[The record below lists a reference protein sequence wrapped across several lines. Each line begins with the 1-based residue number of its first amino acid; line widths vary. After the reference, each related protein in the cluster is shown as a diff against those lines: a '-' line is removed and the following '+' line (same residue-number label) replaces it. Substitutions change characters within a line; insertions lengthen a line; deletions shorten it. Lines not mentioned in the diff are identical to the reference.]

1 MARPCGQGSIAG
13 LMRSLPHYHANSL
26 ILARAIFS
34 VRIVVKIAATVFQ
47 AVPHLAD
54 DVDRNEGHPPLLIGT
69 EGLVERLPRASE
81 LADIGRSLR
90 QGRGAP
96 LHEGDRIAIPQ
107 GLDGA

>member
-54 DVDRNEGHPPLLIGT
+54 DVDRNEGHPPLLVGT
-69 EGLVERLPRASE
+69 DGGLLVQSNQRRL
-81 LADIGRSLR
+81 
-90 QGRGAP
+90 RGLTLSGP
-96 LHEGDRIAIPQ
+96 SP
-107 GLDGA
+107 